1 MSHKIGSEWELM
13 VGLPCSENS
22 EKSDADEEDGDAA
35 MQDATAAA
43 VAMAS
48 TIKAPSAPDDLSA
61 YNLDKYDEEES
72 KGAAMGAFSNI
83 KGLSYYGDAKDDPYV
98 TLDSVST
105 SKEHVWSE
113 RLTNLE
119 FTETRG

>member
-1 MSHKIGSEWELM
+1 M
-13 VGLPCSENS
+13 GLPCSENS

-48 TIKAPSAPDDLSA
+48 TIKTPSAPDDLWA
-61 YNLDKYDEEES
+61 YNLDNYDEEES

>member
-1 MSHKIGSEWELM
+1 
-13 VGLPCSENS
+13 
-22 EKSDADEEDGDAA
+22 

-61 YNLDKYDEEES
+61 YNLDNYDEEES

-98 TLDSVST
+98 TLDSVRRRQGNHP
-105 SKEHVWSE
+105 EGE
-113 RLTNLE
+113 LMNLG